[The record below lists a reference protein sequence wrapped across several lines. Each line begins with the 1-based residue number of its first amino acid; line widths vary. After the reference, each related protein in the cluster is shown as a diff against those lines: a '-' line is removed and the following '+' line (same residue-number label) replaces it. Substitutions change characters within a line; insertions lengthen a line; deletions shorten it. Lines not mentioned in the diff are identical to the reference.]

1 MLGGERSDAGRGVK
15 QRRTGRIRRVLGML
29 EMAALGALGFGA
41 LLLLWQYLSTVL
53 PPSRL
58 VPPSLVVDELR
69 QHLRYHPA
77 FETFG
82 FGHLGYLG
90 LLLYT
95 IRNVVVGAVVGG
107 SAGFVAGLFLAR
119 APLIRAAVE
128 PILLTLGTVPLLAVM
143 PLLVIWFGIVSYT
156 QVLLVAVYTAI
167 VVTQYAL
174 RGAENLS
181 PVYERRARTCGASS
195 WTRLRTILLPGVLP
209 EALAGLRIALAFAWG
224 LETYAETLGA
234 PGGSGQG
241 IVILANVNA
250 IEGLLASIL
259 LIGAVALL
267 ADAILVTGTRVVTRW
282 S

>member
-15 QRRTGRIRRVLGML
+15 QGRPGRSRRVLGIL

-41 LLLLWQYLSTVL
+41 LLALWQYLSTVL

-58 VPPSLVVDELR
+58 VPPSLVVEELQ
-69 QHLRYHPA
+69 QHLGYHPA

-95 IRNVVVGAVVGG
+95 IRNVVLGAAVGG
-107 SAGFVAGLFLAR
+107 SVGFVAGLFLAR

-143 PLLVIWFGIVSYT
+143 PLLVIWFGIVSST

-174 RGAENLS
+174 RGAENLP
-181 PVYERRARTCGASS
+181 PVYERRALTCGASS

-259 LIGAVALL
+259 LIGAVALV